1 MATEDNNSRKPAI
14 SKKWLYGSLA
24 VIALILGLYLDNSAV
39 AAEYRA
45 AVNSVTLVKINP
57 QEGHLDRATASED
70 NDSDS
75 VDRVDS
81 ADSADDFD
89 NNNDKENNNDVDYS
103 FDDDM
108 ED

>member
-14 SKKWLYGSLA
+14 SKKWLYGSLT

-75 VDRVDS
+75 VD
-81 ADSADDFD
+81 DFD
-89 NNNDKENNNDVDYS
+89 NNDDKENNNDVDYS

>member
-81 ADSADDFD
+81 ADDFD

>member
-57 QEGHLDRATASED
+57 QEGHLDRATASGN
-70 NDSDS
+70 NDS
-75 VDRVDS
+75 DS
-81 ADSADDFD
+81 ADSADSAEDFD
-89 NNNDKENNNDVDYS
+89 NNDDKENNNDVDYS

>member
-39 AAEYRA
+39 AAEYSA
-45 AVNSVTLVKINP
+45 AINPVTLVKTN
-57 QEGHLDRATASED
+57 QQDDNLERATTSEN

-75 VDRVDS
+75 
-81 ADSADDFD
+81 ADSDDDFE
-89 NNNDKENNNDVDYS
+89 NNNDKENDDVDYS
-103 FDDDM
+103 FEDDM

>member
-24 VIALILGLYLDNSAV
+24 VIALILGLYLDKSAV

-75 VDRVDS
+75 VD
-81 ADSADDFD
+81 DFD
-89 NNNDKENNNDVDYS
+89 NNDDKENNNDVDYS

>member
-57 QEGHLDRATASED
+57 QEGHLDRATASE
-70 NDSDS
+70 NNGSDS
-75 VDRVDS
+75 V
-81 ADSADDFD
+81 DDFD

>member
-75 VDRVDS
+75 

-89 NNNDKENNNDVDYS
+89 NNDDKENNNDVDYS

>member
-1 MATEDNNSRKPAI
+1 M
-14 SKKWLYGSLA
+14 A

-75 VDRVDS
+75 

-89 NNNDKENNNDVDYS
+89 NNDDKENNNDVDYS

-108 ED
+108 EDWLIDDMED

>member
-57 QEGHLDRATASED
+57 QEGHLDRATASE
-70 NDSDS
+70 NNGF
-75 VDRVDS
+75 
-81 ADSADDFD
+81 DSADDFD

-103 FDDDM
+103 FDDDI

>member
-75 VDRVDS
+75 

>member
-81 ADSADDFD
+81 ADDFD

-103 FDDDM
+103 FGDDM

>member
-75 VDRVDS
+75 VD
-81 ADSADDFD
+81 DFD
-89 NNNDKENNNDVDYS
+89 NNDDKENNNDVDYS